1 MVSAIHR
8 ALRAALPTACAILLA
23 ACAGAGAPAA
33 QPAAPAPAQPGGAAA
48 PTASSAALPA
58 AAAPTAASAA
68 APAAAQPAPLAP
80 PVTVRIGV
88 LPNISDSGTYIALER
103 GYFQEEGINLELVPF
118 DSAGPQVA
126 PLGAGQLDVGGGS
139 TSAGLYNAIAR
150 DVPLKVVADRGSM
163 PPGASWIGLVVRQD
177 LVGEIRDY
185 ADLRGRRIAI
195 NQFATTNDIAIEAAL
210 KRGGLTMQDADIQQ
224 IPYSD
229 MNAALAN
236 RSIDVAQHN
245 EPFKAIAI
253 EQGLGTFFHGV
264 DEYYPNMQ
272 FSVVLFG
279 PQFVKNKPEAARR
292 WMVGFLRGVR
302 DYNDALRKGIRKDE
316 TIQLIMKH
324 VPLRDAGLF
333 DKMGFTAL
341 NPDGKLNVEGVRN
354 DLQWF
359 VDHGMTQQAP
369 DLSQVIDTSFAEYA
383 VQRLGPYAQ

>member
-1 MVSAIHR
+1 MSAVHR
-8 ALRAALPTACAILLA
+8 AVRPVLPLACAILLA
-23 ACAGAGAPAA
+23 GCAGSGGASAPAA
-33 QPAAPAPAQPGGAAA
+33 KPAAPAASRPSDAAAA
-48 PTASSAALPA
+48 PTAS
-58 AAAPTAASAA
+58 
-68 APAAAQPAPLAP
+68 AAQPAPLAP
-80 PVTVRIGV
+80 PVTVHIGV
-88 LPNISDSGTYIALER
+88 LPNISDSGTYIAMER

-126 PLGAGQLDVGGGS
+126 PLGAGQLEIGGGS

-177 LVGEIRDY
+177 LVGQIRDY
-185 ADLRGRRIAI
+185 ADLRNRRIAI
-195 NQFATTNDIAIEAAL
+195 NQFGTTNDIAIEAAL

-229 MNAALAN
+229 MNAALSN
-236 RSIDVAQHN
+236 RSVDVAQHN

-253 EQGLGTFFHGV
+253 EQELGTFFHGV

-279 PQFVKNKPEAARR
+279 PQFAKNNPEAGKR

-302 DYNDALRKGIRKDE
+302 DYNDALRKGVRKDE

-341 NPDGKLNVEGVRN
+341 NPDGKLNVQGLRD
-354 DLQWF
+354 DLRWF

-369 DLSQVIDTSFAEYA
+369 DMNQVIDTSFAEYA
-383 VQRLGPYAQ
+383 VQRLGAYPQ

>member
-1 MVSAIHR
+1 MR
-8 ALRAALPTACAILLA
+8 T
-23 ACAGAGAPAA
+23 
-33 QPAAPAPAQPGGAAA
+33 
-48 PTASSAALPA
+48 
-58 AAAPTAASAA
+58 
-68 APAAAQPAPLAP
+68 
-80 PVTVRIGV
+80 VTGV

-163 PPGASWIGLVVRQD
+163 PPGAQWIGLLVRQD
-177 LVGEIRDY
+177 LVGQIRDY
-185 ADLRGRRIAI
+185 PDLRGRKIAI
-195 NQFATTNDIAIEAAL
+195 NQFGTTNDIAIEAAL
-210 KRGGLTMQDADIQQ
+210 KRGGLTMQDAEILQ

-229 MNAALAN
+229 MNATLAN
-236 RSIDVAQHN
+236 RNVDVAQHN

-253 EQGLGTFFHGV
+253 EQGLASFFHGV

-279 PQFVKNKPEAARR
+279 PQFAQGKSEAARR

-302 DYNDALRKGIRKDE
+302 DYNDALRKGVRKDE
-316 TIQLIMKH
+316 TIALIIKH
-324 VPLRDAGLF
+324 VPLRDAALF

-341 NPDGKLNVEGVRN
+341 NPDGKLNLEGVKN

-359 VDHGMTQQAP
+359 VDHGLTQQAP
-369 DLSQVIDTSFAEYA
+369 DLNQVIDTSFAEYA
-383 VQRLGPYAQ
+383 VQRLGPYPQ

>member
-1 MVSAIHR
+1 
-8 ALRAALPTACAILLA
+8 
-23 ACAGAGAPAA
+23 
-33 QPAAPAPAQPGGAAA
+33 
-48 PTASSAALPA
+48 
-58 AAAPTAASAA
+58 
-68 APAAAQPAPLAP
+68 
-80 PVTVRIGV
+80 VTVRVGM
-88 LPNISDSGTYIALER
+88 LPNISDSGAFIGMEK
-103 GYFQEEGINLELVPF
+103 GYFLEEGINLDKIPF

-150 DVPLKVVADRGSM
+150 DLPLKIVADRGSM
-163 PPGASWIGLVVRQD
+163 PPGAKWIGLLVRTD
-177 LVGEIRDY
+177 LADQIRDY

-195 NQFATTNDIAIEAAL
+195 NQFGTTNDIAIEAAL
-210 KRGGLTMQDADIQQ
+210 KRGGLTMQDADLQQ

-236 RSIDVAQHN
+236 RSVDVAQHN

-279 PQFVKNKPEAARR
+279 PQFVRDHPEAARR
-292 WMVGFLRGVR
+292 YLVAYLRAVR
-302 DYNDALRKGIRKDE
+302 EYNDAFQKGVNKQEISQ
-316 TIQLIMKH
+316 IIMKH
-324 VPLRDAGLF
+324 ASLRDAALL

-341 NPDGKLNVEGVRN
+341 NPDGKLNVQGLRD

-359 VDHGMTQQAP
+359 VDHGLVAQPP
-369 DLSQVIDTSFAEYA
+369 DMDKVVDTSFAEYA
-383 VQRLGPYAQ
+383 LTRLGPYQR

>member
-1 MVSAIHR
+1 VAAVGC
-8 ALRAALPTACAILLA
+8 ALLVTACA
-23 ACAGAGAPAA
+23 GSGGTGAPAA
-33 QPAAPAPAQPGGAAA
+33 KPAAPPASAPSGAAPGG
-48 PTASSAALPA
+48 A
-58 AAAPTAASAA
+58 AAAPTAASPAQAA
-68 APAAAQPAPLAP
+68 APTTGAAQPAAAAKPAPLAP
-80 PVTVRIGV
+80 PVTVRIGM
-88 LPNISDSGTYIALER
+88 LPNISDSGSYIALER
-103 GYFQEEGINLELVPF
+103 GYFQEEGINLEIVPF

-163 PPGASWIGLVVRQD
+163 PPGAKWIGLVVRQD
-177 LVGEIRDY
+177 LVDQIRDY
-185 ADLRGRRIAI
+185 SDLRNRRIAI

-210 KRGGLTMQDADIQQ
+210 KRGGLTMQDVDLQQ

-229 MNAALAN
+229 MNTALAS
-236 RSIDVAQHN
+236 RGVDVTQHN

-253 EQGLGTFFHGV
+253 EQGLASFFHGV

-279 PQFVKNKPEAARR
+279 PQFAKDKPEAARR

-316 TIQLIMKH
+316 TIALIMKH

-369 DLSQVIDTSFAEYA
+369 DLNQVIDTSFAEYA
-383 VQRLGPYAQ
+383 VQRLGPYPQ